1 MAKQQHDP
9 SPSAQDGGAPG
20 ITIEQVRRLI
30 QMMENSDVHEL
41 TIEREGV
48 KLTLRKPT
56 PVIAPGLGTVTTTL
70 QNGMAASLA
79 EEAAEASTERSAE
92 PAPPAEP
99 EHLHKITAHLVGVFR
114 TSARRGAKAAVSV
127 GEKVRPAQM
136 LAAIEALNV
145 MNEVE
150 APVAGRVTEIV
161 ARDGQPVEYGQHVM
175 TIDASTEA

>member
-1 MAKQQHDP
+1 MARQHHTP
-9 SPSAQDGGAPG
+9 SSSAPEGSTPG
-20 ITIEQVRRLI
+20 LTIEQVRRLI
-30 QMMENSDVHEL
+30 QMVEDSDVHEL

-56 PVIAPGLGTVTTTL
+56 PVIAPGAGMVATIA
-70 QNGMAASLA
+70 QNGQSASPI
-79 EEAAEASTERSAE
+79 EEAAAEAPAERAR
-92 PAPPAEP
+92 PAEP
-99 EHLHKITAHLVGVFR
+99 EHLQKITAHLVGVYR

-150 APVAGRVTEIV
+150 APAAGVVTEIV
-161 ARDGQPVEYGQHVM
+161 AREGQPVEYGQHIM
-175 TIDASTEA
+175 TIDTSTEA